1 MIKLNVPIT
10 DKEILKE
17 LHRGDM
23 LLLSGTIFT
32 ARDSAHKRILQL
44 LEEGK
49 PLPFDPQGAVL
60 YYTGPSPTRPGA
72 VTGSIGP
79 TTSYRMDPYT
89 PAILAEGVAITI
101 GKGTRSLKVRQALQ
115 EQGAI
120 YCAAYGGAG
129 AFLASKIIRMELV
142 AFEDLGPEAVYRLE
156 VQDFP
161 VTVINDVYGHDLYEE
176 KGGSDERNS

>member
-1 MIKLNVPIT
+1 
-10 DKEILKE
+10 
-17 LHRGDM
+17 
-23 LLLSGTIFT
+23 
-32 ARDSAHKRILQL
+32 
-44 LEEGK
+44 
-49 PLPFDPQGAVL
+49 
-60 YYTGPSPTRPGA
+60 
-72 VTGSIGP
+72 
-79 TTSYRMDPYT
+79 MDPYT